1 MNRILKIDGFQKA
14 NPTKYGLD
22 ADGSSYEVEL
32 PFDLMIITGYEDIDA
47 GFKSGIKYK
56 KEIWEKIQVNPGDVI
71 MCTKSG
77 SFLIPNGVEG
87 FVECSPMK
95 ESGPQEPSFDMFPMD
110 KITKI
115 GKNLYRVKP
124 IPFEERKK
132 MTNYTG
138 I

>member
-1 MNRILKIDGFQKA
+1 MNRILKIEDFQKA
-14 NPTKYGLD
+14 NLTKYGLD

-32 PFDLMIITGYEDIDA
+32 PFDLMIITGYEDLDA

-56 KEIWEKIQVNPGDVI
+56 KEIWEKIQANPGDVI

-77 SFLIPNGVEG
+77 SFLIPKGVEG

-95 ESGPQEPSFDMFPMD
+95 ESGSQEPSFDVFPMD
-110 KITKI
+110 KIKKI
-115 GKNLYRVKP
+115 GKNLYRVKS